1 MTKRRMW
8 PWAVLLAA
16 AAGLAWW
23 ASRPPAVPALQVESG
38 PLVRSLQFSARV
50 AVQSRVD
57 VGATL
62 TGRVAAVAVREGDEV
77 VAGQPLLRLEDDE
90 ARAAL
95 AQADAQRAQ
104 ALAARD
110 GASGSR
116 LRAAEAQLAQAD
128 AQRVAALAER
138 QRTAELVA
146 RGFLSPARDDEAAR
160 ALAVAEA
167 QAAAARAQRDALAS
181 RGSERAQ
188 ADAAVA
194 AADAA
199 VAAARVRL
207 AQTLVRAPTA
217 ARVLQRAVEPG
228 QIVQPGRAL
237 LTLALAGPVE
247 LEAQVDERFLDEL
260 RVGQPATVVADAFP
274 GQPFSATLQRIAPRV
289 DAQRGAVDLHL
300 RPDVAPTFLRED
312 MTLTVAVVTARR
324 ERALVMPLAA
334 LRAGDEAW
342 VVRDGHVQ
350 ARPLKLGLRS
360 DAGVEVLDGLAEGDW
375 VMLGDQP
382 VPGQRARALA
392 ATLPAA
398 GSSGGMGAAGAA
410 MTQAMGR

>member
-1 MTKRRMW
+1 MRRLW
-8 PWAVLLAA
+8 PWALLLLTVATA
-16 AAGLAWW
+16 AWW
-23 ASRPPAVPALQVESG
+23 ASRPPAVAAVQVQAG
-38 PLVRSLQFSARV
+38 PLVRSLQFSAQV
-50 AVQSRVD
+50 ATQSRVE

-62 TGRVAAVAVREGDEV
+62 TGRVAEVLAREGDDAA
-77 VAGQPLLRLEDDE
+77 AGQPLLRLEDDE
-90 ARAAL
+90 VRAAL
-95 AQADAQRAQ
+95 AQ
-104 ALAARD
+104 
-110 GASGSR
+110 
-116 LRAAEAQLAQAD
+116 AEAQLAQARAARD
-128 AQRVAALAER
+128 GAGGARLRAADAQLAQAEAQRVAALADR

-167 QAAAARAQRDALAS
+167 QAAAARAQRDALAF
-181 RGSERAQ
+181 RGSERVQ

-194 AADAA
+194 AANAA

-207 AQTLVRAPTA
+207 AQTVVRAPTA

-237 LTLALAGPVE
+237 LTLALASPVE
-247 LEAQVDERFLDEL
+247 LVAQVDERFLDEL
-260 RVGQPATVVADAFP
+260 RVGQAATVVADAFP
-274 GQPFSATLQRIAPRV
+274 GQPFGATLQRIAPRV

-300 RPDVAPTFLRED
+300 RPEVTPAFLRED
-312 MTLTVAVVTARR
+312 MTLAVAVVTSRR

-342 VVRDGHVQ
+342 VVRDGRVE
-350 ARPLKLGLRS
+350 ARRLRLGLRS

-375 VMLGDQP
+375 VMLDDQP
-382 VPGQRARALA
+382 VPGQRARAVA
-392 ATLPAA
+392 ATLPTP
-398 GSSGGMGAAGAA
+398 GRGGGMGAAGAA